1 MEQNKEMTAQ
11 ESLKLISETLNKNRQ
26 EIVRHGGKYFIMW
39 GILLAVFS
47 VLIYFLWKTTGR
59 AVWNNLW
66 FGLPIIGFALSY
78 FLKNKEKVVSAENE
92 ITRMNS
98 GIWGTFGIFACSVA
112 LFSVLY
118 GIFGNS
124 PLGAI
129 VAGAGLTAN
138 IVLLFGMAETISGIA
153 LKNWVIKVAGYVTG
167 IGGMAIYFLTGVN
180 EEQLL
185 IFTFAGLI
193 LAATGLIIR
202 YQYK

>member
-11 ESLKLISETLNKNRQ
+11 ESLKLISDTLNKNRQ
-26 EIVRHGGKYFIMW
+26 EIVRHGGKYFILW

-47 VLIYFLWKTTGR
+47 VVVYILWKSTGQ

-66 FGLPIIGFALSY
+66 FGLPLIGFPLARL
-78 FLKNKEKVVSAENE
+78 LKSKEKVVSAENE

-98 GIWGTFGIFACSVA
+98 GIWFTFGIFACSVA

-118 GIFGNS
+118 DLFGNS
-124 PLGAI
+124 PIAAI
-129 VAGAGLTAN
+129 VVGGGLTAN

-153 LKNWVIKVAGYVTG
+153 LKNRIIKIAGFVTG
-167 IGGMAIYFLTGVN
+167 IGGMAIYYLTGADK
-180 EEQLL
+180 EQMF
-185 IFTFAGLI
+185 IFTFAGI
-193 LAATGLIIR
+193 VLAATGLLVK

>member
-47 VLIYFLWKTTGR
+47 VLVYCLWKTTGR
-59 AVWNNLW
+59 AAWNNVW

-78 FLKNKEKVVSAENE
+78 FLKSKEKVVSAENE

-153 LKNWVIKVAGYVTG
+153 LKNWVIKLAGFVTG
-167 IGGMAIYFLTGVN
+167 IGGMVIYFLTGVN
-180 EEQLL
+180 EEQML
-185 IFTFAGLI
+185 IFTFAGI
-193 LAATGLIIR
+193 VLAATGCIVR

>member
-1 MEQNKEMTAQ
+1 MTAQ

-47 VLIYFLWKTTGR
+47 VLVYFLWKTTGR
-59 AVWNNLW
+59 AAWNNVW
-66 FGLPIIGFALSY
+66 FGLPIIGFTLSY
-78 FLKNKEKVVSAENE
+78 FLKSKEKVVSAENE

-153 LKNWVIKVAGYVTG
+153 LKNWVIKIAGFVTG

-185 IFTFAGLI
+185 IFTFAGLV
-193 LAATGLIIR
+193 LAATGWIVR